1 MEINLQC
8 PIKSAKYF
16 GWQHVL
22 KDLGDFKKCIS
33 QKFGENPDMYA
44 WLGLQGHNGLD
55 IPYADGTEVYASHD
69 GTAYYSEDSSK
80 GLGITIT
87 DSGQKIKTIYWHLK
101 EAVKPINT
109 AWSVKQGE
117 LIGYGDN
124 TGFSTSSHLHF
135 GLKLLDSNGDVLN
148 RDNGYDGAVD
158 LLPYIVWWEMNKF
171 ELRQMTG
178 SSEVWLVRDGKKSHV
193 YNAQALLMVADF
205 ADIKPITQA
214 ELDLLPDSG
223 FELASLVRE

>member
-1 MEINLQC
+1 MKLQC

-44 WLGLQGHNGLD
+44 FLGLKGHNGLD

-69 GTAYYSEDSSK
+69 GIVEFAGADSYTGGPA
-80 GLGITIT
+80 GLGIVLKTNRY
-87 DSGQKIKTIYWHLK
+87 KTIYWHLQEFK
-101 EAVKPINT
+101 VNPGDQ
-109 AWSVKQGE
+109 VKQGQ
-117 LIGYGDN
+117 LIALGDN

-135 GLKLLDSNGDVLN
+135 GLKLLDSNGNVLN
-148 RDNGYDGAVD
+148 RDNGFDGAVD

-205 ADIKPITQA
+205 SDIKPITQA

-223 FELASLVRE
+223 FELASLVKE

>member
-1 MEINLQC
+1 MEIKLQC

-22 KDLGDFKKCIS
+22 KDIGDFKKCIS
-33 QKFGENPDMYA
+33 QKFGENPEMYA
-44 WLGLQGHNGLD
+44 WLGIQGHNGLD

-69 GTAYYSEDSSK
+69 GTANFQEDSGK
-80 GLGITIT
+80 GLGIVVTT
-87 DSGQKIKTIYWHLK
+87 TGYKTLYWHLK
-101 EAVKPINT
+101 SAVKPLGSS
-109 AWSVKQGE
+109 WQVKQGE

-124 TGFSTSSHLHF
+124 TGFSTSAHLHF
-135 GLKLLDSNGDVLN
+135 GLKLLDSNGNVLN
-148 RDNGYDGAVD
+148 ANNGYDGAVD
-158 LLPYIVWWEMNKF
+158 VLPYIVWWEMNKF
-171 ELRQMTG
+171 ELRQATG

-205 ADIKPITQA
+205 IDIKPITQA